1 MVDSLANT
9 SQRIGIIGAGTSGLY
24 LAVLLQRAG
33 HEVTLFEK
41 APEARVDGCG
51 ILLVSAGVTALARG
65 GDPAL
70 LERILSAGM
79 PVGRFVFRNLRG
91 GEIEAAPAEHPA
103 DAPPSL
109 LIHRSAILEALLDGF
124 DRRHLRGGHELIG
137 WSERSEGVEA
147 RFANGEAWSGDLLIG
162 ADGIF
167 SRVAPALV
175 PQRQLNY
182 LGDRVWRGVVADAS
196 FCTGADFIVYARGRG
211 IYANVF
217 DLGLDADGTAL
228 THWGFFH
235 EEPLPPSRQ
244 EQRRLLQ
251 EPIPVEALERLPA
264 DAAALIAA
272 TPPERVVANWSFDID
287 PLPFLAR
294 GRVALIGDA
303 AHAMS
308 SSRARGMTSG
318 LEDAV
323 VLAEALQETDDGVAA
338 LASYGERRLAVVH
351 RYQASSREVSN
362 RIGRARRPDPGPAV
376 RRIATA

>member
-1 MVDSLANT
+1 LARASL
-9 SQRIGIIGAGTSGLY
+9 RIGIIGAGSSGLY
-24 LAVLLQRAG
+24 LALLLQRAG
-33 HEVTLFEK
+33 HGVILFEK
-41 APEARVDGCG
+41 APRPRVDGCG
-51 ILLVSAGVTALARG
+51 ILLVSAGVQALAG
-65 GDPAL
+65 SGDAGL
-70 LERILSAGM
+70 LERILAAGA

-91 GEIEAAPAEHPA
+91 SQIQAAPAEHPE

-109 LIHRSAILEALLDGF
+109 LIHRTAILEALLEGF
-124 DRRHLRGGHELIG
+124 DTRDFRGGHELIG
-137 WSERSEGVEA
+137 WSEGADGVEA
-147 RFANGEAWSGDLLIG
+147 RFTNGATWCGDLLIG

-167 SRVAPALV
+167 SRVAPGLV

-196 FCTGADFIVYARGRG
+196 FCSGADFIVYARGRG

-217 DLGLDADGTAL
+217 DLGHDGDGVPL

-235 EEPLPPSRQ
+235 EEPLPTSRE
-244 EQRRLLQ
+244 EQRRLLH
-251 EPIPVEALERLPA
+251 EPIPTAALERLPA

-272 TPPERVVANWSFDID
+272 TPTSRVVANWSFDID
-287 PLPFLAR
+287 PLPYLAR

-318 LEDAV
+318 LEDAL
-323 VLAEALQETDDGVAA
+323 VLAEALEEGGDGIAA
-338 LASYGERRLAVVH
+338 LARYGERRLAVVH

-362 RIGRARRPDPGPAV
+362 RIGRPRRPSHPAPV
-376 RRIATA
+376 PQAATT

>member
-1 MVDSLANT
+1 LATASL
-9 SQRIGIIGAGTSGLY
+9 RIGIIGAGSSGLY
-24 LAVLLQRAG
+24 LALLLQHAG
-33 HEVTLFEK
+33 HAVTLFEK
-41 APEARVDGCG
+41 APQPRVDGCG
-51 ILLVSAGVTALARG
+51 ILLISAGVQALARG
-65 GDPAL
+65 GDPGL
-70 LERILSAGM
+70 LERILAAGT

-91 GEIEAAPAEHPA
+91 GEIEAAPAEHPD

-109 LIHRSAILEALLDGF
+109 LIHRTAILESLLEGF
-124 DRRHLRGGHELIG
+124 DSRHFRGGHELIG
-137 WSERSEGVEA
+137 WSEGPDGVEA
-147 RFANGEAWSGDLLIG
+147 RFTNGATWCGDLLIG

-167 SRVAPALV
+167 SRVAASLTP
-175 PQRQLNY
+175 RRHLNY

-217 DLGLDADGTAL
+217 DLGHDAHGVPL

-235 EEPLPPSRQ
+235 EEPLPATRE
-244 EQRRLLQ
+244 EQRRLLR
-251 EPIPVEALERLPA
+251 EPIPPPALERLPA

-287 PLPFLAR
+287 PLPYLAR

-318 LEDAV
+318 LEDAL
-323 VLAEALQETDDGVAA
+323 VLAEALRQTDDGIAA
-338 LASYGERRLAVVH
+338 LASYSEQRLPVVH
-351 RYQASSREVSN
+351 RHQASSREVSS
-362 RIGRARRPDPGPAV
+362 RIGRPRRPAHRVPVPQA
-376 RRIATA
+376 ATA